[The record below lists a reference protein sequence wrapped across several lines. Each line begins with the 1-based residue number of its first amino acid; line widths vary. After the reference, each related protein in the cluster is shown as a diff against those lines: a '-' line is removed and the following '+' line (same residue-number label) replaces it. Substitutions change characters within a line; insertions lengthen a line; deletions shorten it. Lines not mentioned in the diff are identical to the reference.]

1 MQREKIIEKYA
12 PSMENALLILHE
24 LQKNNP
30 RTYLQVKD
38 LVWVADYMNVP
49 RSQIYGLATYYTMF
63 SVKPRGRHII
73 RVCLSPVCQMLGSQ
87 QILDRIKRAL
97 RIDFGE
103 TTADELYTME
113 STECIGQ
120 CDKAPCLSIDDT
132 VYGGTELPDIE
143 DIVKNDPKRK

>member
-1 MQREKIIEKYA
+1 MQREEIIEKYT

-30 RTYLQVKD
+30 RTYLQEKD
-38 LVWVADYMNVP
+38 LVWAADYMNLP

-73 RVCLSPVCQMLGSQ
+73 RVCRSPVCQMLGSQ

-97 RIDFGE
+97 RIDLGE
-103 TTADELYTME
+103 TTADGLYTME

-132 VYGGTELPDIE
+132 VYGGTELRDIE
-143 DIVKNDPKRK
+143 DIVKKRSQT